1 MASLYQLGLLRAFLS
16 DFQEL
21 FLQLGFLLIQPIE
34 EFLYLLFLGL
44 EILQVSTLPLNF
56 ILKILKYK
64 KRNIFIFFGGRG
76 RLSQQYLRA
85 YLRERK

>member
-1 MASLYQLGLLRAFLS
+1 MASLYQLSLLRAFLS
-16 DFQEL
+16 DFLEL

-44 EILQVSTLPLNF
+44 EILQISTLPLDF

-64 KRNIFIFFGGRG
+64 KRNIFILFGDRG
-76 RLSQQYLRA
+76 RLSQQFLRA
-85 YLRERK
+85 YLREEK